1 MISTYVDVDRFLL
14 RGVPGCPAPSLSEQL
29 EVSASTGSPNRIFHS
44 KGYRSEVLAEML
56 ADVLEE
62 EELREEEKVRED
74 EEEVVLLL
82 LFLYQQDCSYRLVTT
97 LTQAMN

>member
-56 ADVLEE
+56 AECCTHPMRFGFITESSAISRRMV
-62 EELREEEKVRED
+62 VR
-74 EEEVVLLL
+74 
-82 LFLYQQDCSYRLVTT
+82 RL
-97 LTQAMN
+97 